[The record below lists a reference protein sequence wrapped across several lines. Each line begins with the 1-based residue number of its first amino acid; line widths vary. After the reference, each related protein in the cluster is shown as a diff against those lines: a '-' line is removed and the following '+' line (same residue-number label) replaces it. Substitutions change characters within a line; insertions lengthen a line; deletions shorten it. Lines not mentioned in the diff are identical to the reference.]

1 MRKIGLGAA
10 WLVTLL
16 VGTLLLSGWLGWL
29 DMERA
34 LELVMGTV
42 ALGGLWLVVWLPWDL
57 FFAARALAVEQER
70 ALGDGAH
77 QQFEEFGIHPAMI
90 GASGW
95 AQADGG
101 PSRSS
106 TAAKNAGSMSST
118 SGTAH
123 RSWRGLPASF
133 TRSFSVHSTGPAARS
148 TAWARALASA

>member
-57 FFAARALAVEQER
+57 FFAARALAVELRLELS
-70 ALGDGAH
+70 AVVLGELAVGTGARPGPQVGRSVVHDGVHPLRRREVEYGGRDELNVHGVGWLARH
-77 QQFEEFGIHPAMI
+77 EGDANRFG
-90 GASGW
+90 
-95 AQADGG
+95 
-101 PSRSS
+101 
-106 TAAKNAGSMSST
+106 
-118 SGTAH
+118 
-123 RSWRGLPASF
+123 
-133 TRSFSVHSTGPAARS
+133 
-148 TAWARALASA
+148 